1 MTACLFVDSIMGQI
15 RCKKCGIVI
24 SDRETVCPYCGAPV
38 LTILDDDKPLTVKSY
53 VKGKA
58 KKSKQKFRDRVRK
71 NRNAIVSAIVG
82 IALVVVLV
90 FMVEGQ
96 APNLEKVYKEIGGEG
111 TCCILAD
118 DGQSLTFDTNPYDEA
133 DTSYGEAA
141 RMIQEANA
149 KLKFP
154 NSVLVKMFNTTEA
167 QGIQKASNRYVT
179 VTWSYYPKR
188 GLEVEYKLK

>member
-1 MTACLFVDSIMGQI
+1 MGQVK
-15 RCKKCGIVI
+15 CKKCGKMI
-24 SDRETVCPYCGAPV
+24 SDSENICPYCGAPV

-58 KKSKQKFRDRVRK
+58 KKSRQKFRDRIRK
-71 NRNAIVSAIVG
+71 NLHIIISATIG
-82 IALVVVLV
+82 IALVAVLI
-90 FMVEGQ
+90 FMLEGQ
-96 APNLEKVYKEIGGEG
+96 APDMKEVYDEVGGDG
-111 TCCILAD
+111 TYCTLSD
-118 DGQSLTFDTNPYDEA
+118 DAQSLTFDTNPYDEA

-167 QGIQKASNRYVT
+167 QGIRKASNRYVT
-179 VTWSYYPKR
+179 VTWSCYPKR